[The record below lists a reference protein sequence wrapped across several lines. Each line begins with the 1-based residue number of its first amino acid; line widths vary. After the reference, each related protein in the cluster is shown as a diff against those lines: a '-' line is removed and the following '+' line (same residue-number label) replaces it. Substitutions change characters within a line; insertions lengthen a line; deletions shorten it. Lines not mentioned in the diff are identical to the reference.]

1 MHYSSGLRHWGFQL
15 LGFYCKCF
23 ESRLSGRGSEGSG
36 DGGGR
41 LTGTAGGP

>member
-23 ESRLSGRGSEGSG
+23 ESRLSGREVREVGMEVVV
-36 DGGGR
+36 
-41 LTGTAGGP
+41 